1 MMHDALARKTSPRG
15 VLPWWL
21 PMSFLLF
28 LAGCATGPRFD
39 AGGVDA
45 DLTPVAAVRDAGVP
59 AGTRVLW
66 GGVIVHARNLAD
78 VTEFEVLG
86 YPLDRGQ
93 GPATTRM
100 PQGRFLAH
108 VPGYLETVDF
118 EPGRRLT
125 VTGRI
130 EGTVSG
136 KVGESPYLYPL
147 VAVEEFHLW
156 PREQVTPAPAGP
168 RFNIGIGVI
177 FRN

>member
-1 MMHDALARKTSPRG
+1 MHDALARKDPAVRARRLLILLLILL
-15 VLPWWL
+15 LPV
-21 PMSFLLF
+21 
-28 LAGCATGPRFD
+28 GCATGPRFD
-39 AGGVDA
+39 TGRVDA
-45 DLTPVAAVRDAGVP
+45 ALTPAGAVRDAQAL

-78 VTEFEVLG
+78 VTEIEVLG
-86 YPLDRGQ
+86 YPLGRSQ
-93 GPATTRM
+93 GPDTTRA

-125 VTGRI
+125 VSGGLD
-130 EGTVSG
+130 GTVSG
-136 KVGESPYLYPL
+136 KVGAAPYLYPR
-147 VAVEEFHLW
+147 VEVDEFHLW
-156 PREQVTPAPAGP
+156 PRDHAVPASGSP